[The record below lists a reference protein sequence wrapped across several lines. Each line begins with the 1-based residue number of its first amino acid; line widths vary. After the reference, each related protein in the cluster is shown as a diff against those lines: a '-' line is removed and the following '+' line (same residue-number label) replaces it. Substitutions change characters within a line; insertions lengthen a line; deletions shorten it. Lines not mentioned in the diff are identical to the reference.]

1 MKQEDRGV
9 KGFTIQMA
17 GMLLLA
23 TASLQAEDLGG
34 LSIDFTPD
42 TARPGDLVT
51 LWVEMNRED
60 YAAFK
65 LEVPSH
71 PQLHLV
77 AREQIAPA
85 HVNGQYYQGERL
97 MLQPL
102 SSGKITLADVAVE
115 LTETKGARTV
125 SLPVA
130 ILTVEPFEADDEAAT
145 PEALPETTP
154 ANVLSP
160 SIFIPLFCMVAGAF
174 VLILLVRLKMN
185 LPVDSEISE
194 TEDSRNFDSILRA
207 ATITNEDLEALLNH
221 KGGKLSETLRSDLE
235 IYLYAP
241 EEDEATRQALHQR
254 LRKELDA

>member
-1 MKQEDRGV
+1 M
-9 KGFTIQMA
+9 KGFFIQMA
-17 GMLLLA
+17 GMLWLA

-42 TARPGDLVT
+42 TAKPGDLVM

-60 YAAFK
+60 YAEFK
-65 LEVPSH
+65 LKVPSH

-85 HVNGQYYQGERL
+85 HANGQYYQGERL

-102 SSGKITLADVAVE
+102 SSGEITLANVAVE
-115 LTETKGARTV
+115 LTETSGARTV
-125 SLPVA
+125 SLPA
-130 ILTVEPFEADDEAAT
+130 ATLTVEAFEADDEAAT

-160 SIFIPLFCMVAGAF
+160 SIFIPLFCMIAGAF

-185 LPVDSEISE
+185 LPVDSTISE
-194 TEDSRNFDSILRA
+194 AEGARNFDSILRA

-221 KGGKLSETLRSDLE
+221 EGGELSETLRSNLE

-241 EEDEATRQALHQR
+241 EEDEVKRQALHRR

>member
-1 MKQEDRGV
+1 MKQEDREV
-9 KGFTIQMA
+9 KGFIIQMA
-17 GMLLLA
+17 GMLWLA

-42 TARPGDLVT
+42 TAKPGDLVM

-60 YAAFK
+60 YAEFK
-65 LEVPSH
+65 LKVPSH

-85 HVNGQYYQGERL
+85 HANGQYYQGERL

-102 SSGKITLADVAVE
+102 SSGEITLADVAVE
-115 LTETKGARTV
+115 LTETSGARTV
-125 SLPVA
+125 SLPA
-130 ILTVEPFEADDEAAT
+130 ATLTVEAFEADDEAAT

-160 SIFIPLFCMVAGAF
+160 SLFIPLFCMIIGAF

-185 LPVDSEISE
+185 LPVDSTISE
-194 TEDSRNFDSILRA
+194 AEGARNFDSILRA

-221 KGGKLSETLRSDLE
+221 EGGELSETLRSNLE

-241 EEDEATRQALHQR
+241 EEDEVKRQALHRR

>member
-9 KGFTIQMA
+9 KGFIIQMA
-17 GMLLLA
+17 GILWLA

-34 LSIDFTPD
+34 LSINFTPD

-51 LWVEMNRED
+51 LWVQMNRED
-60 YAAFK
+60 YAEFK

-102 SSGKITLADVAVE
+102 SSGDITLTDVAVE
-115 LTETKGARTV
+115 LTEASGARNV
-125 SLPVA
+125 SLPA
-130 ILTVEPFEADDEAAT
+130 ATLTVEPFEADDEATT

-154 ANVLSP
+154 AKVLSP

-174 VLILLVRLKMN
+174 VLILLIRLKMN

-194 TEDSRNFDSILRA
+194 AEGARNFDSILRA

-221 KGGKLSETLRSDLE
+221 KGDELSETLRSDLE

-241 EEDEATRQALHQR
+241 EEDEAKRQALHQR
-254 LRKELDA
+254 LREELDA